1 MYKYQ
6 SKCKFRM
13 LTTIGDNIVEIRP
26 KQIIHSTKEIDNPY
40 LVLIVPEEP
49 KRKQNG
55 QNGIKP
61 PKAKT

>member
-13 LTTIGDNIVEIRP
+13 LTTIGQNIVEIRP
-26 KQIIHSTKEIDNPY
+26 RQIIQSEQLIDNPY
-40 LVLIVPEEP
+40 LVRILPTEP

-55 QNGIKP
+55 ENRIKP
-61 PKAKT
+61 TKT